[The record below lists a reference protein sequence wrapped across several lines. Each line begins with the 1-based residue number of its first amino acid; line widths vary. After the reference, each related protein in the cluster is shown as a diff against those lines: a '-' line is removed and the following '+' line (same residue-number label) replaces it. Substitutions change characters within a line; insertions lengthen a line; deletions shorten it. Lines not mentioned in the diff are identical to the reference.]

1 MIVRAGP
8 SSGKKSFSTSVF
20 HTWGGLHPPRHRRA
34 SLESGVAI
42 CSEGP
47 PRPLTCETP
56 FHKIWPILDY
66 FYSCFCS
73 NRSFWTY
80 HFRQGIFLWERFS
93 PFKRYL
99 EGELRDGEDLPNCYD
114 QVRQKTHAVGPTKT
128 SDQGIPPPLY
138 KVFNEEAFTKLEGP
152 APLYRQ
158 NPQRGFWRAP
168 FPQQHRIWR
177 FHVRHGESEWNQQNR
192 FCGWFDANLSET
204 GIKVVTKAIRMMM
217 VVMVVI
223 RDPRNQI
230 LLRLSE

>member
-1 MIVRAGP
+1 MRGKTFLEWIWNDCRGLPPA
-8 SSGKKSFSTSVF
+8 KKSFPTSVF

-66 FYSCFCS
+66 FYFCFCS

-80 HFRQGIFLWERFS
+80 HFRQGISLWERFS

-114 QVRQKTHAVGPTKT
+114 QVRQKNTCSRAHKNFG
-128 SDQGIPPPLY
+128 SGNPPPL
-138 KVFNEEAFTKLEGP
+138 VQSF
-152 APLYRQ
+152 
-158 NPQRGFWRAP
+158 
-168 FPQQHRIWR
+168 
-177 FHVRHGESEWNQQNR
+177 
-192 FCGWFDANLSET
+192 
-204 GIKVVTKAIRMMM
+204 
-217 VVMVVI
+217 
-223 RDPRNQI
+223 
-230 LLRLSE
+230 